1 MLAEFVECFD
11 GIGELKG
18 TYHITLDPEVEPVIN
33 SPRRLPIAL
42 KDEIK
47 AELASMEHQGVIEK
61 VEEDHRTDWLNS
73 IVYQR
78 KSNGK
83 LRICLDPCDLNTA
96 IKREY
101 HVTPTLEDIIPK
113 MSGAKYFSTV
123 DAKCG
128 YFNVR
133 LDEQSSSLTTFNS
146 PYGRYRFKRMPFGLK
161 MSQDIFRTRIDQ
173 LVEGLTGV
181 VAIADDIVIFGATQE
196 EHDEN
201 LRRLLARCRE
211 HGLMLNPDKSQ
222 ISQPEVKF
230 YGIICSA
237 EGVPSGY
244 SESIGATNHVS
255 TDQQPGT
262 CIVPWSGNVYGTVYP
277 KSEQS
282 RITPACVDLE
292 RRSLRVVAGSNR
304 SFLNYSEP
312 SSRGLPSR
320 REIVSHRA
328 AIAFQADLSVAEL
341 DRFYHFRSPF

>member
-1 MLAEFVECFD
+1 MKQPLNKAAVLAEFPECFD

-18 TYHITLDPEVEPVIN
+18 MYHITLDPEVEPVIN
-33 SPRRLPIAL
+33 SPRRVPIAL

-47 AELASMEHQGVIEK
+47 AELASMKHEGVIEK
-61 VEEDHRTDWLNS
+61 VQEGQPTDWVNS

-83 LRICLDPCDLNTA
+83 LRICLDPRDLNTA
-96 IKREY
+96 IKREH

-113 MSGAKYFSTV
+113 MSGAKFFSTV

-128 YFNVR
+128 YWNVR
-133 LDEQSSSLTTFNS
+133 LDEQSSFLTTFNS

-161 MSQDIFRTRIDQ
+161 MSQDIFQARIDQ
-173 LVEGLTGV
+173 LVEGLAGV

-211 HGLMLNPDKSQ
+211 HGLKLNPDKSQ

-237 EGVPSGY
+237 EGVRPDPRK
-244 SESIGATNHVS
+244 VS
-255 TDQQPGT
+255 ALQTMSAPTSSQ
-262 CIVPWSGNVYGTVYP
+262 
-277 KSEQS
+277 EL
-282 RITPACVDLE
+282 A
-292 RRSLRVVAGSNR
+292 
-304 SFLNYSEP
+304 SFL
-312 SSRGLPSR
+312 GL
-320 REIVSHRA
+320 A
-328 AIAFQADLSVAEL
+328 T
-341 DRFYHFRSPF
+341 